1 MSRYQP
7 RAIFDDQH
15 LAVLDIETISGEE
28 MEDGSFPP
36 WASHVP
42 VVASILVADCNSYNE
57 WSFEMTSVRFGEDED
72 PFGQIEHRLRGRACV
87 TFAGRNFDLA
97 VLMLA
102 AQSSRNFLLP
112 ALSAAATEPR
122 FVSARHY
129 DVAEKISNYGSA
141 RGCTLAMLCE
151 RLGVAAKVNTHGSE
165 VGQLFD
171 EGKVDE
177 IVEYCE
183 GDVLS
188 TALAMASCRAMEK
201 GDPTYHASLTSQL
214 VRWIHAQGH
223 NHLLPF
229 AEIDDLGGLLCLSL
243 ISQIDAAIK
252 QAELDAALQEKRALD
267 ASFGETIHY

>member
-7 RAIFDDQH
+7 KAMFDDRRV
-15 LAVLDIETISGEE
+15 AFLDIETISGEE

-36 WASHVP
+36 WASHTP
-42 VVASILVADCNSYNE
+42 VVASILTADCNIYNE
-57 WSFEMTSVRFGEDED
+57 WQFELASIRFGEDD
-72 PFGQIEHRLRGRACV
+72 NPFGQIEDRLRGRSCV
-87 TFAGRNFDLA
+87 TFGGRNFDLA

-102 AQSSRNFLLP
+102 AQSSRNFVLP
-112 ALSAAATEPR
+112 YLSAAATEPR

-129 DVAEKISNYGSA
+129 DLAEKISNYGSA

-151 RLGVAAKVNTHGSE
+151 SLGIAAKVNAHGSE
-165 VGQLFD
+165 VGQLYD

-177 IVEYCE
+177 IVQYCE

-201 GDPTYHASLTSQL
+201 GDPSYHASLTSQL

-223 NHLLPF
+223 EHLLPF
-229 AEIDDLGGLLCLSL
+229 AEIEELGELLGLSL
-243 ISQIDAAIK
+243 ISQIDAATK
-252 QAELDAALQEKRALD
+252 QAGLDAALREKRALD
-267 ASFGETIHY
+267 ATFGETIHY